1 MFGKK
6 KEIKKVRSKVIWKLE
21 DLKKYLPLFV
31 MGFVYLIVQLVM
43 GIKGEKDVLQLGIG
57 TLIGFSIALILIFTF
72 GKLNKRYFDNRI
84 KEKDDEE

>member
-1 MFGKK
+1 
-6 KEIKKVRSKVIWKLE
+6 
-21 DLKKYLPLFV
+21 

-57 TLIGFSIALILIFTF
+57 TLIGFSIALILIFPF
-72 GKLNKRYFDNRI
+72 GKLNKRYFDNRL